1 MFLREK
7 IEWYDK
13 IVAALDTHNA
23 SCYTFQS
30 NDSRKCKVIRRE
42 LHHSTSKQLIK
53 DDLQENLKETANSIH
68 VANNTET
75 QKIIETANHS
85 VRNTLNH
92 ISPHCVLKRKKNRPC
107 HLRELPGK
115 ASGKL

>member
-30 NDSRKCKVIRRE
+30 NDSRKCKVIIKE

-53 DDLQENLKETANSIH
+53 DDLQEFRYQVCHMINMKSTEAAHNTRGWITAGS
-68 VANNTET
+68 
-75 QKIIETANHS
+75 
-85 VRNTLNH
+85 
-92 ISPHCVLKRKKNRPC
+92 KR
-107 HLRELPGK
+107 
-115 ASGKL
+115 

>member
-30 NDSRKCKVIRRE
+30 NDSRKCKVIIKE

-53 DDLQENLKETANSIH
+53 DDL
-68 VANNTET
+68 
-75 QKIIETANHS
+75 
-85 VRNTLNH
+85 
-92 ISPHCVLKRKKNRPC
+92 
-107 HLRELPGK
+107 
-115 ASGKL
+115 